1 LAADVFSQRIGTTN
15 PWACLSIITNPKLKF
30 QRDKEDTMRKVA
42 IFILIGILLSVGIA
56 FGQQKFYGV
65 VQTMPEQGYVGL
77 WNIDG
82 KTVNVTKDTKIKEK
96 HGKLAVGAY
105 VEVEG
110 VTFEGKFIA
119 SELET
124 EKKK

>member
-1 LAADVFSQRIGTTN
+1 
-15 PWACLSIITNPKLKF
+15 
-30 QRDKEDTMRKVA
+30 MRQVA
-42 IFILIGILLSVGIA
+42 IIIFIGILLSVGNA
-56 FGQQKFYGV
+56 FAKQEFYGV

-110 VTFEGKFIA
+110 VTFEDKFIA

-124 EKKK
+124 ERRK

>member
-1 LAADVFSQRIGTTN
+1 
-15 PWACLSIITNPKLKF
+15 
-30 QRDKEDTMRKVA
+30 MRKVA

-56 FGQQKFYGV
+56 FAQQKFYGV

-82 KTVNVTKDTKIKEK
+82 KMVNVTKDTKIKEK
-96 HGKLAVGAY
+96 HGKLAVGSY

-110 VTFEGKFIA
+110 VIFEGKFIA
-119 SELET
+119 SEIET
-124 EKKK
+124 KTKK

>member
-1 LAADVFSQRIGTTN
+1 
-15 PWACLSIITNPKLKF
+15 
-30 QRDKEDTMRKVA
+30 MRKVTA
-42 IFILIGILLSVGIA
+42 FVLIGIFLIGVGSA
-56 FGQQKFYGV
+56 FAKQEFYGV
-65 VQTMPEQGYVGL
+65 VQTMPEQGYIGI

-82 KTVNVTKDTKIKEK
+82 ESVNVTKDTKIEEK

-119 SELET
+119 SEIET
-124 EKKK
+124 KKKK

>member
-1 LAADVFSQRIGTTN
+1 MPDNGYIG
-15 PWACLSIITNPKLKF
+15 
-30 QRDKEDTMRKVA
+30 Q
-42 IFILIGILLSVGIA
+42 
-56 FGQQKFYGV
+56 
-65 VQTMPEQGYVGL
+65 
-77 WNIDG
+77 WNVDG
-82 KTVNVTKDTKIKEK
+82 KPVNVTKDTKIEEK
-96 HGKLAVGAY
+96 HGKLTVGAY

>member
-1 LAADVFSQRIGTTN
+1 
-15 PWACLSIITNPKLKF
+15 
-30 QRDKEDTMRKVA
+30 MRKA
-42 IFILIGILLSVGIA
+42 AFFILIGILLSVGIA
-56 FGQQKFYGV
+56 FAQQKFYGV
-65 VQTMPEQGYVGL
+65 VQAMPEQGYVGQ

>member
-1 LAADVFSQRIGTTN
+1 
-15 PWACLSIITNPKLKF
+15 
-30 QRDKEDTMRKVA
+30 MRKAA
-42 IFILIGILLSVGIA
+42 IFILIGILISVGIA

-65 VQTMPEQGYVGL
+65 VQTMPEQGYVGV

-82 KTVNVTKDTKIKEK
+82 REVNVTKDTKIKEK

-110 VTFEGKFIA
+110 VNFEGKFIA

>member
-1 LAADVFSQRIGTTN
+1 
-15 PWACLSIITNPKLKF
+15 
-30 QRDKEDTMRKVA
+30 MRKVTT
-42 IFILIGILLSVGIA
+42 FILIGIFLLCVGNA
-56 FGQQKFYGV
+56 YAKQEFYGV
-65 VQTMPEQGYVGL
+65 VQTMPETGYIGT

-82 KTVNVTKDTKIKEK
+82 KAVQVTKDTKIEEE

-119 SELET
+119 SEIET
-124 EKKK
+124 KKKK

>member
-1 LAADVFSQRIGTTN
+1 
-15 PWACLSIITNPKLKF
+15 
-30 QRDKEDTMRKVA
+30 MRKVA
-42 IFILIGILLSVGIA
+42 IFILIGILLSVGFA
-56 FGQQKFYGV
+56 FAQQKFYGI
-65 VQTMPEQGYVGL
+65 VQSMPEQDYVGL

-82 KTVNVTKDTKIKEK
+82 KTVNVAKDTKIKEK

>member
-1 LAADVFSQRIGTTN
+1 
-15 PWACLSIITNPKLKF
+15 
-30 QRDKEDTMRKVA
+30 
-42 IFILIGILLSVGIA
+42 
-56 FGQQKFYGV
+56 
-65 VQTMPEQGYVGL
+65 
-77 WNIDG
+77 
-82 KTVNVTKDTKIKEK
+82 VTKDTKIKEK

-124 EKKK
+124 EKKR

>member
-1 LAADVFSQRIGTTN
+1 
-15 PWACLSIITNPKLKF
+15 
-30 QRDKEDTMRKVA
+30 MRKTA
-42 IFILIGILLSVGIA
+42 IFILIGILVFVAIA
-56 FGQQKFYGV
+56 FAQQKFYGV
-65 VQTMPEQGYVGL
+65 VQTMPEQGYVGQ

-119 SELET
+119 SEVET

>member
-1 LAADVFSQRIGTTN
+1 
-15 PWACLSIITNPKLKF
+15 
-30 QRDKEDTMRKVA
+30 MRKVA

-56 FGQQKFYGV
+56 FAQQKFYRV
-65 VQTMPEQGYVGL
+65 VQTMPEQGYVGQ

-110 VTFEGKFIA
+110 VIFEGKFIA
-119 SELET
+119 SEIET
-124 EKKK
+124 KTKK

>member
-1 LAADVFSQRIGTTN
+1 
-15 PWACLSIITNPKLKF
+15 
-30 QRDKEDTMRKVA
+30 MRKVA
-42 IFILIGILLSVGIA
+42 IFIIIGILLSVGIA
-56 FGQQKFYGV
+56 LAQQKFYGV
-65 VQTMPEQGYVGL
+65 VQTMPEQGYVSL

-96 HGKLAVGAY
+96 HGKLAFGAY

-110 VTFEGKFIA
+110 VTSEGKFIA